1 MNQFTLPK
9 DFFRNLPNKLTLSR
23 IAVVPILLLLYPLGF
38 EALKVFCA
46 FLFALAA
53 FTDFVDGYLARKYEN
68 VTSIGALLDP
78 IADKMLTTAGLL
90 LIAHAGNAPV
100 FLVGVLIC
108 RDIAVNGMRLIASDQ
123 RFAVEVSMAGK
134 WKTAVMSAS
143 IFCLLIN
150 GPLFDLPMRTTGMI
164 LLWVSIGLS
173 LYSAWQY
180 SVSFIEKTK
189 SSLIN

>member
-1 MNQFTLPK
+1 MNQFKLSK
-9 DFFRNLPNKLTLSR
+9 DFFRNLPNNLTLSR
-23 IAVVPILLLLYPLGF
+23 IAIVPVLLLLYPLGF
-38 EALKVFCA
+38 NALKIFCA

-53 FTDFVDGYLARKYEN
+53 FTDFADGYLARRYKN

-100 FLVGVLIC
+100 FLVGILIC
-108 RDIAVNGMRLIASDQ
+108 RDIAVNGMRLIAADQ
-123 RFAVEVSMAGK
+123 RFSIEVNMAGK
-134 WKTAVMSAS
+134 WKTAVMSVA

-150 GPLFDLPMRTTGMI
+150 APLFDLPLRTIGMS

-173 LYSAWQY
+173 LFSAWQY
-180 SVSFIEKTK
+180 SASFIEKTK
-189 SSLIN
+189 SLLIK